1 MLAKFGR
8 SHRGNCYRIYFE
20 QSPSNSFLSL
30 YLVCSLKIQKFP
42 KGARK
47 KRVYLKDFGHKS
59 ITYITYFSSPIA
71 RYQKWQ
77 MSLHELQCKIE
88 EVKPAYQ
95 CFFCFSSSSLL
106 GGLNWIWTDKGVIK
120 VFFSFRLCS
129 TVEEGGRSKILP
141 PHLLSFQPRRT
152 CSSEASFLRVFQE
165 K

>member
-20 QSPSNSFLSL
+20 KSPSNSFLSL
-30 YLVCSLKIQKFP
+30 IPRLQPENPENSKGRSEKESLF
-42 KGARK
+42 
-47 KRVYLKDFGHKS
+47 KRFWAQVY

-95 CFFCFSSSSLL
+95 CFFLL
-106 GGLNWIWTDKGVIK
+106 LLLIIVRRPELNMNRQRGDK
-120 VFFSFRLCS
+120 S
-129 TVEEGGRSKILP
+129 IL
-141 PHLLSFQPRRT
+141 LFQALFN
-152 CSSEASFLRVFQE
+152 C
-165 K
+165 